1 MTETKEPVEIRSTIK
16 IEGKTYNV
24 KSITDNGAQI
34 IGNIQKIDE
43 VMSQKQLELNIINIA
58 KAKLI
63 DELVKEASNFQEVK
77 NFQEVEI
84 DQAKEVP

>member
-1 MTETKEPVEIRSTIK
+1 MTETKESDEIRTIK
-16 IEGKTYNV
+16 IEGKTYDV
-24 KSITDNGAQI
+24 KSITDIGAQI

-63 DELVKEASNFQEVK
+63 DELVKEASNFQEVRI
-77 NFQEVEI
+77 E
-84 DQAKEVP
+84 QAKEVP

>member
-1 MTETKEPVEIRSTIK
+1 MTETKESVEIRTIN
-16 IEGKTYNV
+16 IEGKAYDV
-24 KSITDNGAQI
+24 KSITDKGAQI

-63 DELVKEASNFQEVK
+63 DDLVKEARNFQEVPA
-77 NFQEVEI
+77 
-84 DQAKEVP
+84 DQTKESQ

>member
-1 MTETKEPVEIRSTIK
+1 MTETKESDENRTIK
-16 IEGKTYNV
+16 IEGKTYDV
-24 KSITDNGAQI
+24 KSITDNGTQI

-77 NFQEVEI
+77 I
-84 DQAKEVP
+84 DQTKGVP

>member
-1 MTETKEPVEIRSTIK
+1 MAETKEPVEIRATIK
-16 IEGKTYNV
+16 IEGKTYDV

-77 NFQEVEI
+77 IE
-84 DQAKEVP
+84 QAKEVQ

>member
-1 MTETKEPVEIRSTIK
+1 MAETKEPVEIRAIK
-16 IEGKTYNV
+16 IEGKTYDV
-24 KSITDNGAQI
+24 KSITENGAQI

-43 VMSQKQLELNIINIA
+43 VMSQKQLEINIINIA

-63 DELVKEASNFQEVK
+63 DELVKEAKNFQEVK
-77 NFQEVEI
+77 I

>member
-16 IEGKTYNV
+16 IEGKTYDV

-34 IGNIQKIDE
+34 IENIQKIDE

-77 NFQEVEI
+77 I

>member
-1 MTETKEPVEIRSTIK
+1 MTETEKPIEIRTIK
-16 IEGKTYNV
+16 KIKGKTYDV

-43 VMSQKQLELNIINIA
+43 VISQKQLELNIIDIA

-63 DELVKEASNFQEVK
+63 DELVKEANNFQEVMI
-77 NFQEVEI
+77 E
-84 DQAKEVP
+84 QAKEVP

>member
-16 IEGKTYNV
+16 IEGKTYDV

-43 VMSQKQLELNIINIA
+43 LISQKQLELNIINIA

-63 DELVKEASNFQEVK
+63 DELVKEVK
-77 NFQEVEI
+77 NFQEVKIE
-84 DQAKEVP
+84 QAKEVP

>member
-1 MTETKEPVEIRSTIK
+1 MTETKEPVGIRSTIK
-16 IEGKTYNV
+16 IEGKTYDV

-43 VMSQKQLELNIINIA
+43 VMSQKKLELNIINIA

-63 DELVKEASNFQEVK
+63 DELVKEVK

>member
-1 MTETKEPVEIRSTIK
+1 MTEAKEPVEIRTIK
-16 IEGKTYNV
+16 IEGKVYDV

-63 DELVKEASNFQEVK
+63 DELVKEASNFQEAS
-77 NFQEVEI
+77 NSQEVKI
-84 DQAKEVP
+84 DHAKEVP

>member
-1 MTETKEPVEIRSTIK
+1 MTETKEPVGIRSTII
-16 IEGKTYNV
+16 IEGKTYDV

-63 DELVKEASNFQEVK
+63 DELVKEVK
-77 NFQEVEI
+77 NFQEVKI
-84 DQAKEVP
+84 DQTKGVP

>member
-1 MTETKEPVEIRSTIK
+1 MTETKESDENRTIK
-16 IEGKTYNV
+16 IEGKTYDV

-63 DELVKEASNFQEVK
+63 DELVKEASNFQEAS
-77 NFQEVEI
+77 NSQEVKI
-84 DQAKEVP
+84 DHAKEVP

>member
-1 MTETKEPVEIRSTIK
+1 MTETKEPVGIRATIK
-16 IEGKTYNV
+16 IEGKTYDV

-77 NFQEVEI
+77 I

>member
-1 MTETKEPVEIRSTIK
+1 MTENKEPVEIRSIIK
-16 IEGKTYNV
+16 IEGKTYDV
-24 KSITDNGAQI
+24 KSVTEAGAQI
-34 IGNIQKIDE
+34 IGNIQKIDG
-43 VMSQKQLELNIINIA
+43 VLSQKQLELNIINIA

-77 NFQEVEI
+77 I

>member
-1 MTETKEPVEIRSTIK
+1 MAETKEPVEIRATIK
-16 IEGKTYNV
+16 IEGKTYDV

-63 DELVKEASNFQEVK
+63 DELVKEASNFREVK
-77 NFQEVEI
+77 I